1 MSLSRHH
8 QGHELVYGFH
18 VIEALIEAQPELL
31 IEVFAAAERDDH
43 RITALQQK
51 ARQRGIPLHVLS
63 RVQLRQQFPTLGHE
77 SLIARCHGFAGMDE
91 SVLHDIVARPGAQKC
106 ILVLDGVQDPHNLGA
121 CLRSANGFGVDA
133 VVTTKDRACSLTPV
147 VRKVACGAAEA
158 TPFIQVTNLSRT
170 LTWLQEQGLWI
181 VGLDGEADA
190 TLPTLDLKMN
200 LVLVMGNEGK
210 GMRHLTRKQCDYL
223 AKIPMCGTV
232 ESFNVSVATA
242 VSLYEVQRQRGFKS

>member
-8 QGHELVYGFH
+8 QGHEYVYGFH
-18 VIEALIEAQPELL
+18 VIEALLEAQPEL
-31 IEVFAAAERDDH
+31 IVEVLAVAEREDQ
-43 RITALQQK
+43 RLQALQQK
-51 ARQRGIPLHVLS
+51 ARQHGVVWQVVTRA
-63 RVQLRQQFPTLGHE
+63 QLRQQLPHLGQH
-77 SLIARCHGFAGMDE
+77 SIVARCHGFAGLDE
-91 SVLHDIVARPGAQKC
+91 SVLRDIVARTTKPKL

-147 VRKVACGAAEA
+147 VRKVACGAAET

-170 LTWLQEQGLWI
+170 LTWLQEQGLWL

-190 TLPTLDLKMN
+190 LLPALDLKMS
-200 LVLVMGNEGK
+200 LVVVMGNEGK
-210 GMRHLTRKQCDYL
+210 GMRQLTRKQCDFL
-223 AKIPMCGTV
+223 AKIPMVGTV

-242 VSLYEVQRQRGFKS
+242 VTLYEVQRQRGFS